1 MFIPIF
7 FEFKIDAIGV
17 SALQNKFAKPGRNL
31 IYSARISSRLF
42 KCIHLSFDVTVVPR
56 LHLLYDNCGEEWIPW
71 HIRAD

>member
-1 MFIPIF
+1 MFVSIF

-17 SALQNKFAKPGRNL
+17 STLQNKCAKTGHNL

-42 KCIHLSFDVTVVPR
+42 KFFHLSFDVIVLPR
-56 LHLLYDNCGEEWIPW
+56 PHFLYDNCGEEWIPR